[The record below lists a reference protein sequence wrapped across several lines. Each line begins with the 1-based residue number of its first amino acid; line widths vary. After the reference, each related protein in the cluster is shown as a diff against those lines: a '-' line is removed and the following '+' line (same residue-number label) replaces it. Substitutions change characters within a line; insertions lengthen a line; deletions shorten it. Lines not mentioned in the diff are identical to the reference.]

1 MSAGTKR
8 REEIFFNLW
17 KFYPAKALE
26 HRAFGAIA
34 APALRGRVL
43 DIGGGLGPY
52 RESLSYTSYYSLEI
66 NPALSPDIVGSA
78 LDLPVRSGATDSVLC
93 NEVLEHLPDPAGA
106 VREIHRVLQP
116 GGRVYVTVPFLW
128 CLHYGATIISGLR
141 VTRCGRSSKGRD
153 FACCGSNRWGGSF
166 PTWPPASRKSGQ
178 SREEALL
185 LPATPDAAV
194 RGIAAR
200 RPGQRAPVRDGHRA
214 RPDQPARC
222 LLLRLARGEA
232 APRVNQG
239 PPLALQAPS
248 RTSSVSRVFLS
259 TG

>member
-1 MSAGTKR
+1 MIGSSPRETVWRRSWIRMSDGTKR

-66 NPALSPDIVGSA
+66 NLALCPDIVGSA
-78 LDLPVRSGATDSVLC
+78 LDLPVRPSVMDSVLC

-128 CLHYGATIISGLR
+128 CLHYEPHDYFRFTGHALRTIFEGAGFRVLRIEPMGRVFSYLAARLAEKWANLARKLFFFLPRRMRPFAALPLVVPVNGLLYAMATVLDLTNR
-141 VTRCGRSSKGRD
+141 RD
-153 FACCGSNRWGGSF
+153 VFF
-166 PTWPPASRKSGQ
+166 F
-178 SREEALL
+178 ALL
-185 LPATPDAAV
+185 AEKPH
-194 RGIAAR
+194 
-200 RPGQRAPVRDGHRA
+200 PG
-214 RPDQPARC
+214 
-222 LLLRLARGEA
+222 
-232 APRVNQG
+232 
-239 PPLALQAPS
+239 
-248 RTSSVSRVFLS
+248 
-259 TG
+259 